1 MENIMNITAYTSPGC
16 SHCTTLKKL
25 FARANVEYTNVV
37 VGNDIPFQLF
47 QEKFPTAG
55 GYPHVLID
63 GKEVGGLVETAK
75 LFLEKGLVD
84 PPK

>member
-1 MENIMNITAYTSPGC
+1 MKIVAYTSPGC

-25 FARANVEYTNVV
+25 FARAGVAYQNVE

-47 QEKFPTAG
+47 KEKFPTAG
-55 GYPHVLID
+55 GYPHVVID
-63 GKEVGGLVETAK
+63 EKEIGGLVETAR

-84 PPK
+84 SPNK